1 MELTGELNGVEFWS
15 QAQAI
20 EELRQQVASSIGGE
34 RGGMLEVRPD
44 RIHVRQET
52 SFGLFDTMDV
62 MAIVVEM
69 R

>member
-1 MELTGELNGVEFWS
+1 MELTGELYGVEFWS

-20 EELRQQVASSIGGE
+20 EELRQQVASSIGGG
-34 RGGMLEVRPD
+34 RRSMLEVRPD

-52 SFGLFDTMDV
+52 SFGLFDTMDI

>member
-1 MELTGELNGVEFWS
+1 MELSGELNSVEFWS

-20 EELRQQVASSIGGE
+20 EELRQQVASSIGGG
-34 RGGMLEVRPD
+34 RGSMLEVRPN
-44 RIHVRQET
+44 RVHVRHET
-52 SFGLFDTMDV
+52 SFGLFDTIDI